1 MYEEVEGE
9 DSETARQEFKMST
22 LTEMLDGCGKIGVPL
37 SPLKIKRFGK
47 RNGTDFACWP
57 IVKAIGEWAIK
68 RSRES
73 DPALAAAN
81 AARPIKISK
90 GLLNPVNV
98 SSRLTEIGDDLD
110 PMQLH
115 ACLTNNVNQL
125 QRQVENICN
134 VLDLKVKRSH
144 K

>member
-37 SPLKIKRFGK
+37 SPLKVKRFGK
-47 RNGTDFACWP
+47 RNETDFASWP

-68 RSRES
+68 RSREP

-81 AARPIKISK
+81 AARDDPHHPFLKCKCLPRMGAGMFCTSA
-90 GLLNPVNV
+90 GL
-98 SSRLTEIGDDLD
+98 SSGWPPGT
-110 PMQLH
+110 PM
-115 ACLTNNVNQL
+115 
-125 QRQVENICN
+125 
-134 VLDLKVKRSH
+134 
-144 K
+144 